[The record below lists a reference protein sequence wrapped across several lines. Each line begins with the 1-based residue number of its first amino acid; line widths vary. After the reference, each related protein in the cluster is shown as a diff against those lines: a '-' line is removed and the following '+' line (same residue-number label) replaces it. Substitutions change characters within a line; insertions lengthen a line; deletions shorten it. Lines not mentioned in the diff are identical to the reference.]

1 MADINDF
8 VTPATLAGTSNI
20 NTSSKLNGNRYQ
32 GGSDRSSSDHP
43 FVKGYFY
50 VFFAFPTTLIGETE
64 ASAAKQYLMASAED
78 YTPPSDRQINVQDV
92 QGQGGVDASFI
103 TGQTISR
110 EFSIQYKDYW
120 GAPIF
125 RVHKLLTN
133 FIDPYLG
140 VSKSAKDFSSREYKG
155 TCMVV
160 QTKPIARKSGEWT
173 DADII
178 KVTLFDGVQCLT
190 DFNSIYSANIT
201 DNSFVKPVAQ
211 YKFDGYP
218 LDETDNSTMEK
229 AVAMMNSQSLFE
241 PTAELYKVLSNPSS
255 IAANTAS
262 SSTTA

>member
-1 MADINDF
+1 MAEISNF
-8 VTPATLAGTSNI
+8 VTPTTVVGVDNI
-20 NTSSKLNGNRYQ
+20 NSAEKLNGNRYQ
-32 GGSDRSSSDHP
+32 GGSQRSASDHP
-43 FVKGYFY
+43 FIKGYFY
-50 VFFAFPTTLIGETE
+50 VFFKFPEGLFKDESDKKMGET
-64 ASAAKQYLMASAED
+64 YLMASAED
-78 YTPPSDRQINVQDV
+78 YTPPGDRQINVQDI

-125 RVHKLLTN
+125 RVHKVLTS

-140 VSKSAKDFSSREYKG
+140 VNTKVDSKFAASEYKG

-160 QTKPIARKSGEWT
+160 QTKPVARKDGQWNKE
-173 DADII
+173 DII
-178 KVTLFDGVQCLT
+178 KVSLFDGVQCLT

-218 LDETDNSTMEK
+218 LDETDESTMTK
-229 AVAMMNSQSLFE
+229 AMDSMNAQALFE
-241 PTAELYKVLSNPSS
+241 PTAALYEALSGKTG
-255 IAANTAS
+255 I
-262 SSTTA
+262 